1 MTKLLTIAYGGRCG
15 ARCPAYA
22 SWVFYLSYLLF
33 LLLTASVLAIGE
45 NEIAE
50 GETELKR
57 ISMRFKDASLD
68 HVLEFLSEVTGY
80 TIVKSADLDVRV
92 TIISPDN
99 MPVDAAFSVLNS
111 ILAIKG
117 YTSIVNGQSA
127 KIVPLEG
134 VKLEAT
140 PIQVGSDPDAIKSED
155 TIITQVMPLASADAT
170 QLVKDLKDFVPQY
183 GVMTAYG
190 RSNTLIITASS
201 ANIKRLAQIVKQL
214 DISMA
219 DLIKIEVF
227 SLQYANATQLAD
239 VITKLYEKPRDTEAA
254 AEQERQQRGRR
265 GRFGGRGGAGGNDA
279 GDETA
284 TAESSPT
291 EGGSLQLLGTVKAV
305 ADANTN
311 SLIVSASQQNLGVI
325 RGLVEELD
333 TKRFSEPE
341 TRVFSLRYGDATQVA
356 NELNQAFSSA
366 ARNVFT
372 GGGFGGGGGRGGRGG
387 RRFFQEQQQERNRQQ
402 NQQGGEG
409 VLGLPELTAVP
420 DPRTNSVMVTTTAQ
434 QMESIGQLIE
444 QLDRDIAD
452 FAEDTRVIALEHAD
466 ASNVS
471 AVLND
476 LLSTELFERQA
487 ATRTN
492 FTGGGFGGGR
502 GGFGGTSVGRVSLP
516 RTSVDGV
523 SLPRTSVDGVSLPR
537 TSVGGV
543 SLPRRS
549 AGALGSSSQN
559 ADAARGLTGNVKIVA
574 DTETNALLITTFVRN
589 FPAVEKLIKQL
600 DVLLPQ
606 VLIEAKIIEVT
617 LDDQSAFG
625 VEWMWEQGTTIN
637 DKPHRQEGTTDF
649 GLTEEIFGLKYGILS
664 SKLDTM
670 LHALTKDTKVNI
682 LSTPRIMTKNNQEAI
697 INVGQEIP
705 FLVSTQET
713 ATGGILTSTDFR
725 NVGVILTVTPRI
737 NRSGTV
743 SLDVN
748 QQINSLIEFTLFD
761 APIISTRE
769 ATASVTV
776 KDKQTMVIG
785 GMIKDDKTE
794 TVYKTPIVGDIPL
807 LGKLFRRKDMRV
819 EKTELMVFITPHVV
833 YSDTD
838 ANRVTAEQKSQI
850 HMQGTPNKPP
860 NKPQP
865 PPAP

>member
-33 LLLTASVLAIGE
+33 FLLTASVLAVGE

-155 TIITQVMPLASADAT
+155 TIVTQVMPLASADAT

-254 AEQERQQRGRR
+254 AEQERQQRRRR

-305 ADANTN
+305 ADENTN

-341 TRVFSLRYGDATQVA
+341 TRVFSLRYGDASQVA

-372 GGGFGGGGGRGGRGG
+372 GGGFGGRSGRGG
-387 RRFFQEQQQERNRQQ
+387 RRFFQEQQQERSRQQ
-402 NQQGGEG
+402 NQQGGGG

-420 DPRTNSVMVTTTAQ
+420 DARTNSVMVTTTAQ
-434 QMESIGQLIE
+434 QMEAIGQLIE

-452 FAEDTRVIALEHAD
+452 FAEDTRVFALEHAD

-471 AVLND
+471 DVLND

-492 FTGGGFGGGR
+492 FTGGGFGG
-502 GGFGGTSVGRVSLP
+502 TSVG
-516 RTSVDGV
+516 
-523 SLPRTSVDGVSLPR
+523 GVSLPR

-574 DTETNALLITTFVRN
+574 DAETNVLLITTFVRN

-606 VLIEAKIIEVT
+606 VLIEAQIIEVT

-625 VEWMWEQGTTIN
+625 VEWMWEQGTTVN
-637 DKPHRQEGTTDF
+637 EQPYRQEGTTDF
-649 GLTEEIFGLKYGILS
+649 GLAEEIFGLKYGILS

-670 LHALTKDTKVNI
+670 LHALKKDTKVNI

-748 QQINSLIEFTLFD
+748 QQINSLIEFTLFN

-776 KDKQTMVIG
+776 RDKQTMVIG

-794 TVYKTPIVGDIPL
+794 TIHKIPIVGDIPL
-807 LGKLFRRKDMRV
+807 LGKLFQRKDTRV

-833 YSDTD
+833 YTDTD

-865 PPAP
+865 PRPRRQRKMKLKK

>member
-1 MTKLLTIAYGGRCG
+1 M
-15 ARCPAYA
+15 
-22 SWVFYLSYLLF
+22 
-33 LLLTASVLAIGE
+33 
-45 NEIAE
+45 
-50 GETELKR
+50 
-57 ISMRFKDASLD
+57 
-68 HVLEFLSEVTGY
+68 
-80 TIVKSADLDVRV
+80 
-92 TIISPDN
+92 
-99 MPVDAAFSVLNS
+99 
-111 ILAIKG
+111 
-117 YTSIVNGQSA
+117 GQSA

-134 VKLEAT
+134 AKLEAT
-140 PIQVGSDPDAIKSED
+140 PIQVGSDPDAIKSD
-155 TIITQVMPLASADAT
+155 ATIVTQVMPLASADAT

-284 TAESSPT
+284 TAASSPT

-305 ADANTN
+305 ADENTN

-372 GGGFGGGGGRGGRGG
+372 GGGFGGRGGRGG
-387 RRFFQEQQQERNRQQ
+387 RRFFQEQQQERSRQQ
-402 NQQGGEG
+402 NQQGGGG

-420 DPRTNSVMVTTTAQ
+420 DARTNSVMVTTTAQ
-434 QMESIGQLIE
+434 QMEAIGQLIE

-452 FAEDTRVIALEHAD
+452 FAEDTRVFALEHAD

-471 AVLND
+471 DVLND
-476 LLSTELFERQA
+476 LLSTELFERQS

-492 FTGGGFGGGR
+492 FTGSGFGGGGFGGGR
-502 GGFGGTSVGRVSLP
+502 GGFGGGFGGR
-516 RTSVDGV
+516 T
-523 SLPRTSVDGVSLPR
+523 T
-537 TSVGGV
+537 
-543 SLPRRS
+543 S

-574 DTETNALLITTFVRN
+574 DAETNALLITTFVRN

-625 VEWMWEQGTTIN
+625 VEWMWEQGTTVN
-637 DKPHRQEGTTDF
+637 EQPHRQEGTTDF
-649 GLTEEIFGLKYGILS
+649 GLAEEIFGLKYGILS

-776 KDKQTMVIG
+776 RDKQTMVIG

-794 TVYKTPIVGDIPL
+794 TIHKTPIVGDIPL
-807 LGKLFRRKDMRV
+807 LGKLFQRKDSRV

-833 YSDTD
+833 YTDTD

>member
-33 LLLTASVLAIGE
+33 FLLTASVLAIGE

-155 TIITQVMPLASADAT
+155 TIVTQVMPLASADAT

-284 TAESSPT
+284 TAASSPT

-305 ADANTN
+305 ADENTN

-372 GGGFGGGGGRGGRGG
+372 GGGFGGRGGRGG
-387 RRFFQEQQQERNRQQ
+387 RRFFQEQQQERSRQQ
-402 NQQGGEG
+402 NQQGGGG

-420 DPRTNSVMVTTTAQ
+420 DARTNSVMVTTTAQ
-434 QMESIGQLIE
+434 QMEAIGQLIE

-452 FAEDTRVIALEHAD
+452 FAEDTRVFALEHAD

-471 AVLND
+471 DVLND

-492 FTGGGFGGGR
+492 FTGGGFGGGGFGGGR
-502 GGFGGTSVGRVSLP
+502 GGFGGTSVG
-516 RTSVDGV
+516 GI
-523 SLPRTSVDGVSLPR
+523 SLPR

-574 DTETNALLITTFVRN
+574 DAETNVLLITTFVRN

-606 VLIEAKIIEVT
+606 VLIEAQIIEVT

-625 VEWMWEQGTTIN
+625 VEWMWEQGTTVN
-637 DKPHRQEGTTDF
+637 EQPYRQEGTTDF
-649 GLTEEIFGLKYGILS
+649 GLAEEIFGLKYGILS

-776 KDKQTMVIG
+776 RDKQTMVIG

-794 TVYKTPIVGDIPL
+794 TIHKIPIVGDIPL
-807 LGKLFRRKDMRV
+807 LGKLFQRKDTRV

-833 YSDTD
+833 YTDTD